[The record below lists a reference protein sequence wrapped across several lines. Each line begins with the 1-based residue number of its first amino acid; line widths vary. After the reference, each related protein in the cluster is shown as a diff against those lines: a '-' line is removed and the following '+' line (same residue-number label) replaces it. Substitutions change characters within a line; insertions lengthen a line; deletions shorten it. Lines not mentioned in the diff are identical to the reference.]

1 MKIFSAEQLKAA
13 DKETMKKQN
22 ISSVE
27 LMERAGKLIFEE
39 IHARMEK
46 NKRPVKVFCG
56 IGNNGGDGLVIARHL
71 IQHLY
76 DVKVYIVNYS
86 DNRSSDFL
94 KNYDRIKDVTKE
106 WPVLLRS
113 DDDLPELAEED
124 VVIDALFGVGLN
136 RELDEWVKNLVLH
149 INKSQSFVISVD
161 VPSGMFC
168 DEPTRDKNAVIAAD
182 FTFTFQSPK
191 MAFFLPETGRMAGQF
206 EVLDIGLD
214 KEFLQN
220 TETET
225 HLIRKNE
232 ARLFYKPR
240 ENFTHK
246 GTYGHALLIGGSY
259 GKMGSISLT
268 ATAAMKS
275 GAGMA
280 TVFVPKCGYEII
292 QTLLPE
298 AMVITD
304 KAEDFI
310 SEIAFD
316 LKPAVIGF
324 GVGVGKK
331 DETLQAFGALLER
344 TEKPM
349 VIDADGLNLL
359 AANKELLK
367 KLPKNSILTPHPK
380 ELERLMG
387 GWDDDFEKL
396 EKAREFVKEYDVVL
410 LIKGSR
416 TITVTKDNY
425 YINSTGNAG
434 MATAGSGDVLTGV
447 ITGLVSQGYDPLTAA
462 VFGVYLHGSS
472 GDLAA
477 KEMSEPS
484 LLAGDIAKYLGAAFL
499 DLEKMP

>member
-1 MKIFSAEQLKAA
+1 MKIFSAEQLKEA

-27 LMERAGKLIFEE
+27 LMERAGKLVFDG

-76 DVKVYIVNYS
+76 DVTVYVVKYS

-113 DDDLPELAEED
+113 DDDLPEITEED
-124 VVIDALFGVGLN
+124 VVIDAIFGVGLN
-136 RELDEWVKNLVLH
+136 RALDKWVKDMVLH
-149 INKSQSFVISVD
+149 INKSRAFVIAVD

-168 DEPTRDKNAVIAAD
+168 DEPTTDKNAVIAAD

-191 MAFFLPETGRMAGQF
+191 MAFFLPETGRMTGHY

-214 KEFLQN
+214 KEFLQKA
-220 TETET
+220 ETQT
-225 HLIRKNE
+225 HLVRKNE

-240 ENFTHK
+240 KNFTHK

-268 ATAAMKS
+268 ATAAMKA

-280 TVFVPKCGYEII
+280 TVFVPKCGYEIM

-304 KAEDFI
+304 KAENLI
-310 SEIAFD
+310 SEIEFD
-316 LKPAVIGF
+316 LEPTVISF

-331 DETLQAFGALLER
+331 NETLKAFEALLEK

-359 AANKELLK
+359 SANKELLQ
-367 KLPKNSILTPHPK
+367 KLPKNSVLTPHPK

-387 GWDDDFEKL
+387 GWDNDFEKL
-396 EKAREFVKEYDVVL
+396 EKAREFVKEHDVVL

-416 TITVTKDNY
+416 TITVTKDNF

-447 ITGLVSQGYDPLTAA
+447 ITGLISQGYDPLTAA
-462 VFGVYLHGSS
+462 VFGVYLHGSA

-477 KEMSEPS
+477 KELSEPA
-484 LLAGDIAKYLGAAFL
+484 LLAGDIPKHLGAAFL
-499 DLEKMP
+499 DLENMS